1 MQGANL
7 ASFNTNFLSTFPI
20 FKTTQQLFCHL
31 NQAYPTVSSTFAS
44 MGNDKI
50 TATTTTTVRVPRVLT
65 VAGSDSGAGAGIQ
78 ADMKACAAL
87 GVYCTTVITAVTAQ
101 NTAGVQGIHTV
112 PADFVEKQMLSVLTD
127 IGADVVK
134 TGMLPTVDII
144 RSICDVLK
152 TYPVKALVVDPV
164 LVATSGDE
172 LAGPAV
178 LDVLREELLPMA
190 DLVTPNLPEASAL
203 IGGENVVNISDMREA
218 AQAIHALGPR

>member
-1 MQGANL
+1 
-7 ASFNTNFLSTFPI
+7 
-20 FKTTQQLFCHL
+20 
-31 NQAYPTVSSTFAS
+31 
-44 MGNDKI
+44 
-50 TATTTTTVRVPRVLT
+50 
-65 VAGSDSGAGAGIQ
+65 
-78 ADMKACAAL
+78 
-87 GVYCTTVITAVTAQ
+87 VITAVTAQ